1 MSTQWVYSFGQG
13 QADGDAGKR
22 ALLGGKGANLAEMTR
37 LGLPVPPGFTIT
49 TEACRAF
56 WAHGG
61 RLPDDIRAE
70 VDEARRLLER
80 RMGFSLGDPDAPLLV
95 SVRSGAAVSMPGMM
109 DTVLNLGLND
119 TTVEALARRTQNP
132 RFAWDS
138 YRRLLH
144 MYSNVVMG
152 LHGDHLEDIL
162 DRMKER
168 EELHSDASL
177 TTETLKELVGIFG
190 DRIFEQVGKPF
201 PQDATTQLWAAIDA
215 VFRSWNTRRAVDYRN
230 ANQIPHDLGTAVTV
244 QAMVFGNMGPTSAT
258 GVAFTRNPNTGAR
271 VFFGEWLPNAQG
283 EDVVAG
289 LRTPLPINHDSG
301 AESAEETLEH
311 QQPVAYAELLRVKDL
326 LERHYRDMQDIEF
339 TVQEGQL
346 FVLQTRGGKRSPAAE
361 VRIAAELV
369 DEGLITTADAVR
381 RVRTE
386 TLEKLM
392 HPRIDPAAPRVVIAQ
407 GLGASPGAA
416 TGRVCF
422 HAQDAVERAGRGE
435 DVILVRRETS
445 PEDIHGML
453 KARGVLTARGGMTSH
468 AAVVARGMSKPC
480 IVGCRD
486 IEVDPEARVFRARG
500 GQIVKDLDLVTI
512 DGAEGTVMTGSVA
525 TIQPKPSPELE
536 RIMVWADEIRTLE
549 IRTNADTA
557 RECLAARERGAQGVG
572 LCRTEHMFFEEG
584 RITSVREMILADSED
599 GRRKALAALLPMQR
613 SDFVAIFRVMKDLPV
628 TVRLLDPPLHEFLTE
643 NVGDIESMAR
653 YLGLPVERVRERYRS
668 LHEVNPMLGHRG
680 CRLGLTFPEIYEM
693 QVRAIIEAACEL
705 AAAGMVVEP
714 EIMIPLVGHVRELET
729 MRELVRSTAERV
741 QVERGH
747 QVAYKIGTMIE
758 LPRACLTADQI
769 AAAADFFSF
778 GTNDLTQTTFGISR
792 DDCGRFLP
800 LYIEMGILPADPFVT
815 IDPAVGELVRL
826 GTDKGRS
833 VKADLKVGICGEH
846 GGEPASIHFCHGIGL
861 DYVSCSPFRVP
872 VARLAAAHAAL
883 ARPRKAGA

>member
-1 MSTQWVYSFGQG
+1 MSTQWVYSFGEG
-13 QADGDAGKR
+13 QADGDATKR

-56 WAHGG
+56 WAHGE
-61 RLPDDIRAE
+61 RLTDEIRAQVE
-70 VDEARRLLER
+70 DARRLLER
-80 RMGFSLGDPDAPLLV
+80 RMGQALGDPQGGLLV

-119 TTVEALARRTQNP
+119 VTVEALARRTGNP

-152 LHGDHLEDIL
+152 LHGDHLEDL
-162 DRMKER
+162 LVRMKER
-168 EELHSDASL
+168 EDLHSDASL
-177 TTETLKELVGIFG
+177 TAETLEELVGIFK
-190 DRIFEQVGKPF
+190 DQIFEQAGQPF

-244 QAMVFGNMGPTSAT
+244 QAMVFGNMGQTSAT
-258 GVAFTRNPNTGAR
+258 GVAFTRNPNTGER
-271 VFFGEWLPNAQG
+271 MFFGEWLPNAQG
-283 EDVVAG
+283 EDGVAG
-289 LRTPLPINHDSG
+289 IRTPLPINVESG
-301 AESAEETLEH
+301 AESPDETLEH
-311 QQPVAYAELLRVKDL
+311 QQPEAYADLLRVKDL

-339 TVQEGQL
+339 TVQEGRL

-369 DEGLITTADAVR
+369 DEGLVTQAEAVK

-392 HPRIDPAAPRVVIAQ
+392 HPRIDPTAPRVVIAQ

-486 IEVDPEARVFRARG
+486 IEVAPDARLFRARG
-500 GQIVKDLDLVTI
+500 GQIIKDGDLVTI
-512 DGAEGTVMTGSVA
+512 DGAEGTVMLGAVA

-536 RIMVWADEIRTLE
+536 RIMTWADGIRTLR

-557 RECLAARERGAQGVG
+557 RECLAARERGAEGVG

-584 RITSVREMILADSED
+584 RITAVREMILADSEE
-599 GRRKALAALLPMQR
+599 GRRNALAALLPMQR
-613 SDFVAIFRVMKDLPV
+613 GDFVAIFRVMRDLPV

-643 NVGDIESMAR
+643 NAGDIESMAR
-653 YLGLPVERVRERYRS
+653 HLGLPVDRVQERYRS

-705 AAAGMVVEP
+705 AADGIVVEP

-741 QVERGH
+741 QVEQGRD
-747 QVAYKIGTMIE
+747 VAYKIGTMIE

-769 AAAADFFSF
+769 AGAADFFSF

-800 LYIEMGILPADPFVT
+800 LYIEMGILPGDPFVA
-815 IDPAVGELVRL
+815 IDPAVGELVRM
-826 GTDKGRS
+826 GTEKGRS

-846 GGEPASIHFCHGIGL
+846 GGEPTSIHFCHAIGL

-883 ARPRKAGA
+883 AQPKKAVA